1 VEPVGNWGAGA
12 VRLVEIP
19 TPDETSDNIVA
30 FWVPATQLL
39 ADEAFEFEYRLH
51 WYLDAARQP
60 PAGFVASTRLS
71 DVQKQPGLTRFLVD
85 FDGAYLRTRHVDAAI
100 EPVVTVGAGATL
112 APTTLTIQK
121 NPNNGTWR
129 ATFAIKPDG
138 TGRPVELRCFLR
150 KEPHVLTETWSYLWN
165 P

>member
-1 VEPVGNWGAGA
+1 

-30 FWVPATQLL
+30 FWVPANPLP
-39 ADEAFEFEYRLH
+39 ANEAFEFGYRLH
-51 WYLDAARQP
+51 WSLEAGRRP
-60 PAGFVASTRLS
+60 PAGFVAATRLS
-71 DVQKQPGLTRFLVD
+71 DVQKQPGLTRFLVE
-85 FDGAYLRTRHVDAAI
+85 FEGPYLSSRQADATI
-100 EPVVTVGAGATL
+100 EPVLTVGEGAAL
-112 APTTLTIQK
+112 VPETLTLQK
-121 NPNNGTWR
+121 NPNNETWR
-129 ATFAIKPDG
+129 ATFAVKPDG

>member
-1 VEPVGNWGAGA
+1 M
-12 VRLVEIP
+12 RLVEIP

-30 FWVPATQLL
+30 FWVPARRPA

-51 WYLDAARQP
+51 WYLDTAKRP
-60 PAGFVASTRLS
+60 PAGYVAATRLS

-85 FDGAYLRTRHVDAAI
+85 FAGPYLNARQADPAI
-100 EPVVTVGAGATL
+100 EPVVTVGEGAALVPKTITL
-112 APTTLTIQK
+112 QK

-129 ATFAIKPDG
+129 VTFAIRPEG
-138 TGRPVELRCFLR
+138 QGRPVELRCFLR
-150 KEPHVLTETWSYLWN
+150 RPPHVLTETWSYLWN